1 VATYL
6 VTGGAG
12 FIGSHLVETLLGRQH
27 TVRIADDFSTG
38 LRSNL
43 PTRAPYELVEGSLAD
58 PDVARR
64 AVAGCDYV
72 LHQAAIPSVPR
83 SVHDPLG
90 THAANV
96 DATVQV
102 LVAARDAGVKRLV
115 FAASSSVYG
124 NAAVLPKREDMRP
137 HPLSPYALQKLVCE
151 QYCQMFTT
159 LYGFETVCTRY
170 FNVFGPRQ
178 QPGSPYSGVISLF
191 IEAMTRRQ
199 APTIYGDGKQTRDFT
214 FVSDVVD
221 GVLAAAEAPGAAGEV
236 INVACGRRV
245 SLVELVGALQII
257 LKSDVEAV
265 FQPERTGDIRDSQA
279 DIYKARHLLGFE
291 PRVSFEDG
299 LRQTADWFL
308 KTNR

>member
-1 VATYL
+1 VARYL

-12 FIGSHLVETLLGRQH
+12 FIGSHLVEGLLARGHQ
-27 TVRIADDFSTG
+27 VRIADNFSTG
-38 LRSNL
+38 LRENL
-43 PTRAPYELVEGSLAD
+43 PPDGRADLVDGDLAD
-58 PDVARR
+58 ADVARR

-83 SVHDPLG
+83 SVQDPIG
-90 THAANV
+90 THVANV
-96 DATVQV
+96 DATVQL

-137 HPLSPYALQKLVCE
+137 HPLSPYAVQKLVCE
-151 QYCQMFTT
+151 QYCQMFTA
-159 LYGFETVCTRY
+159 LYGFETVSTRY

-191 IEAMTRRQ
+191 IEAMAGGK

-221 GVLAAAEAPGAAGEV
+221 GVLLAAEAPGAAGEV

-245 SLVELVGALQII
+245 SLVELVRALQII
-257 LKSDVEAV
+257 LKRDIEPV
-265 FQPERTGDIRDSQA
+265 FQPERTGDVRDSQA

-299 LRQTADWFL
+299 LRQTVEWFL
-308 KTNR
+308 QRRR